1 MADGKL
7 DMVEV
12 AKSKRHVALL
22 EKLNSRKPLT
32 AREIEELEEFE
43 QESARR
49 AKLAEKKR
57 PRRVGQQYRAH
68 LEHIARIYVECNERP
83 TEAAARVAAEIP
95 LLKSCKSNYF
105 GRWKGNTEWAVAL
118 RDAKASAAFDS
129 EFKPTI
135 RGRKFLQWARETA
148 KRLAGEHETAVSDEK
163 RLDIQCIEG
172 RIVKLNE
179 AIRAEEKHQD
189 ELQDK
194 AVRRD
199 MRTFAK
205 NFVELFAT
213 YLTDEGQRKLLD
225 VQRDPG
231 ALMKG
236 IE

>member
-1 MADGKL
+1 MGDGKL
-7 DMVEV
+7 NMVEL

-32 AREIEELEEFE
+32 VREIEELGEFE
-43 QESARR
+43 RESARR
-49 AKLAEKKR
+49 GKLAEKKR
-57 PRRVGQQYRAH
+57 PRRVGRQYRVH

-83 TEAAARVAAEIP
+83 VEAASRVGAEIP

-105 GRWKGNTEWAVAL
+105 SRWKGNTEWEVAL
-118 RDAKASAAFDS
+118 REAKASAAFDS

-135 RGRKFLQWARETA
+135 RGRKFLQWAREAA
-148 KRLAGEHETAVSDEK
+148 KRLAGEHETAVSEEN
-163 RLDIQCIEG
+163 RQEIQFFEA

-189 ELQDK
+189 DLQDR

-199 MRTFAK
+199 MRAFAK

-213 YLTDEGQRKLLD
+213 YLNDEGQRKLQD
-225 VQRDPG
+225 VQRDPS